1 MNFLVIG
8 SGARE
13 HIIAEKLHDSGS
25 DIYCIITNLNPGL
38 LDLSIRYCQ
47 VNDYHSPISKKIIL
61 DFSKDRSI
69 DCVVIGPENPLASGI
84 ADMFWKYGIPVVGP
98 IKHLAQIESS
108 KGFTRDLLRKYDIVA
123 SPAYKRFKTISGASD
138 FLDKLGNDFV
148 VKFDGLMGG
157 KGVKVSGEHLHSK
170 KEALSYC
177 QKLVSDSG
185 MYIIEERVFG
195 EEFSLMS
202 FCDGKKLAHMPAVQD
217 HKRAHEGDTGPN
229 TGGMGSYSDS
239 NHSLPFLTE
248 QDVADA
254 QEINERVIRA
264 LADETGLDY
273 KGILYGGFMAT
284 KNGIKLI
291 EYNARFGDPE
301 AMNLLT
307 LLENNFSEICY
318 NITQGTLGTVKFR
331 NEASVC
337 KYIVPEGYGS
347 NPRKDA
353 TLIVDSDYS
362 KTSSLYYAAVNQF
375 DDRITTTSSR
385 AAALV
390 SRSSTIKKAE
400 EMCESGLNFI
410 SGENLY
416 VRHDIAKEDLIRKR
430 IENMEGIRCI

>member
-1 MNFLVIG
+1 
-8 SGARE
+8 
-13 HIIAEKLHDSGS
+13 
-25 DIYCIITNLNPGL
+25 
-38 LDLSIRYCQ
+38 
-47 VNDYHSPISKKIIL
+47 
-61 DFSKDRSI
+61 
-69 DCVVIGPENPLASGI
+69 
-84 ADMFWKYGIPVVGP
+84 MFWKHGIPVVGP
-98 IKHLAQIESS
+98 IKNLAQIESS
-108 KGFTRDLLRKYDIVA
+108 KGFTRDLLRKYDIAA

-138 FLDKLGNDFV
+138 FLDKLGDDYV

-170 KEALSYC
+170 EEALSYC
-177 QKLVSDSG
+177 KRLVADSG
-185 MYIIEERVFG
+185 MYVIEERIFG

-217 HKRAHEGDTGPN
+217 HKRAYEGDAGPN

-248 QDVADA
+248 QDIADA

-264 LADETGLDY
+264 LADETGHGY

-331 NEASVC
+331 NKASVC
-337 KYIVPEGYGS
+337 KYIVPEGYGH

-390 SRSSTIKKAE
+390 SSSSTIKKAE
-400 EMCESGLNFI
+400 EKCESGLNFI

-416 VRHDIAKEDLIRKR
+416 VRHDIAKEGLIRKR

>member
-13 HIIAEKLHDSGS
+13 HIMAEKLRDSGS

-38 LDLSIRYCQ
+38 LELSIRYCQ
-47 VNDYHSPISKKIIL
+47 VNDYYSTISKKIIL
-61 DFSKDRSI
+61 DFSKDCSI
-69 DCVVIGPENPLASGI
+69 DCVVIGPEDPLASGI

-108 KGFTRDLLRKYDIVA
+108 KGFTRDLLRKYDIDA
-123 SPAYKRFKTISGASD
+123 SPVYKRFESITGTSD
-138 FLDKLGNDFV
+138 FLDLLGDDYV

-170 KEALSYC
+170 DEALSYC
-177 QKLVSDSG
+177 KKIVNNSG
-185 MYIIEERVFG
+185 IYVIEERIFG

-202 FCDGKKLAHMPAVQD
+202 FCDGKRLAHMPAVQD

-229 TGGMGSYSDS
+229 TGGMGSFSDRD
-239 NHSLPFLTE
+239 HSLPFLTE

-254 QEINERVIRA
+254 QKINEKVMWA

-284 KNGIKLI
+284 QNGIKLI

-307 LLENNFSEICY
+307 LLEDNFSEVCY
-318 NITQGTLGTVKFR
+318 NITQGNLGTVKFR

-347 NPRKDA
+347 NPRNDT
-353 TLIVDSDYS
+353 TLIIDSDYS
-362 KTSSLYYAAVNQF
+362 KTSSLYYAAVNQS
-375 DDRITTTSSR
+375 DNQITTTSSR

-390 SRSSTIKKAE
+390 SSSSTIKKAE

-416 VRHDIAKEDLIRKR
+416 VRHDIAKEGLIRKR
-430 IENMEGIRCI
+430 IENMERIRCI